1 MSYLTDIGPLSAIT
15 IKSYYQ
21 ANKAH
26 KDVRYEEMAV
36 CILALAVQYPS

>member
-26 KDVRYEEMAV
+26 KKKGPVHYIHRDPGGV
-36 CILALAVQYPS
+36 